1 MSDPHDVIADAEREE
16 LLTLKEFAHLF
27 DRSLSGLRRSV
38 SRGSLREARKIANQ
52 WYVLVPSRIVRA
64 MSNKSRIA

>member
-1 MSDPHDVIADAEREE
+1 VTDAHELIAEAEREE

-27 DRSLSGLRRSV
+27 DRSLDGLRRSV
-38 SRGSLREARKIANQ
+38 TRGSLKEARKIANQ

-64 MSNKSRIA
+64 MRNKSQ